1 MKPKT
6 LVVFWASVAAT
17 VFLLGGTVAS
27 VEAVLRHAS
36 LADAILLAL
45 SLFGLASA
53 ALIAG
58 RVLVVVG
65 RGQRRSHSPDA

>member
-6 LVVFWASVAAT
+6 VVAFWASVAAA

-36 LADAILLAL
+36 VEDAILLAL
-45 SLFGLASA
+45 SLLGLASA
-53 ALIAG
+53 GMIAG
-58 RVLVVVG
+58 RILLVLG
-65 RGQRRSHSPDA
+65 RAQRRPRVGDA